1 MPHLQTRDGAQL
13 HYYDIGRGTPVVLLH
28 GFAMPGALW
37 LPFALPL
44 VRRYRFIIPDL
55 RGFGRSHHV
64 GLSQACLLDQHAD
77 DLADLMERLHL
88 HDVRLAGLSM
98 GACTALQYHRRHG
111 FDRVHSYLHI
121 DQSPCVRNR
130 EDWSHGLL
138 GTQQQNRLETWRLL
152 MDELHPYRRLPLHEV
167 PAPLRRRLWQTLAE
181 FFGYAFHARGWKA
194 FTALAG
200 HEQLIARIAPTA
212 NWSIY
217 MDCLRSYLEDD
228 YDWRESLRE
237 LRVPMTVMVGMQS
250 AMYPAA
256 GQLRIADVVPQARV
270 VRVEN
275 CGHAVPFEAPRVFRR
290 ELQRF
295 LQAA

>member
-13 HYYDIGRGTPVVLLH
+13 HYYDFGRGTPVVLLH

-44 VRRYRFIIPDL
+44 ARRHRFIIPDL
-55 RGFGRSHHV
+55 RGFGRSHAV
-64 GLSQACLLDQHAD
+64 GLSQTCLLDQHAD

-111 FDRVHSYLHI
+111 FERVHSYLHI

-130 EDWSHGLL
+130 DDWHYGLL
-138 GTQQQNRLETWRLL
+138 GSDQPSRLSLWRSL
-152 MDELHPYRRLPLHEV
+152 MEDLHPYRRLPLSEV

-181 FFGYAFHARGWKA
+181 FFGYAFHGRPWQA
-194 FTALAG
+194 FTGLAR
-200 HEQLIARIAPTA
+200 HEALIARLAPTA
-212 NWSIY
+212 NWPIY

-228 YDWRESLRE
+228 YDWRESLRD
-237 LRVPMTVMVGMQS
+237 LTVPMTVMVGMQS
-250 AMYPAA
+250 TMYPAA
-256 GQLRIADVVPQARV
+256 GQLRIAEVVPHAQV